1 MITMYMY
8 KLLEL
13 LQDFIETQ
21 RCVKT
26 KVRGGTRSMQSEQVF
41 SAGARTWLPCEPTYH
56 TQSSD
61 TFPKVSWHTT
71 PGQHNMRSEET
82 CLELYMLIKPTT
94 IPVTLQRHHV

>member
-1 MITMYMY
+1 MC
-8 KLLEL
+8 ENEGSRRNS
-13 LQDFIETQ
+13 QHAD
-21 RCVKT
+21 
-26 KVRGGTRSMQSEQVF
+26 EQVF
-41 SAGARTWLPCEPTYH
+41 SADARIWLPCEPTYH